1 MDNLIYDR
9 LSSDV
14 DTALNNPDSTSSLK
28 GAYNYTDLNRVETW
42 CEYIENI
49 LIEYGFVGGLILKKN
64 WNIRDYP
71 TRTHIDRIRNNIKT
85 LRDYCRGLETEV
97 IVFNNTMNYVQAN
110 VLEKILAD
118 IDQWVIDMTQTIIGK
133 YNIASITANSN
144 FLFLQTDTTTE
155 DRFIDTIM
163 NYKFASIG
171 NLSEFLELQGA
182 KIEETTQSTYV
193 HQINGIAVLSKF
205 IKLDK
210 EAV

>member
-49 LIEYGFVGGLILKKN
+49 LIEYGFVGGLVLKKN

-110 VLEKILAD
+110 
-118 IDQWVIDMTQTIIGK
+118 
-133 YNIASITANSN
+133 
-144 FLFLQTDTTTE
+144 FLFLQTDTTTQ